1 MATRGCG
8 GVLGDFTES
17 TEQPRLA
24 WSAFR
29 VSRVLARID
38 YLRMSPL
45 EVSRL
50 WSQKF
55 HCLAAP
61 NLKALIFIKMIF
73 AWPTIIA

>member
-1 MATRGCG
+1 MR
-8 GVLGDFTES
+8 
-17 TEQPRLA
+17 
-24 WSAFR
+24 
-29 VSRVLARID
+29 
-38 YLRMSPL
+38 PL

-73 AWPTIIA
+73 AWATIIA